1 MSASGDTVY
10 LFRALL
16 FTHPSPLRRVEKGA
30 SGEAKVG
37 GTGRHTDDRINK
49 EHRERTCVS
58 ASNVQQSL
66 SLPLPLCPPGLQ
78 GRPTLKSLLS
88 ELMSDLALRKRAY
101 AHKHTDTHTE
111 KERERVTE
119 MKRKA

>member
-1 MSASGDTVY
+1 MLRRIFINKILKMSASGDTVY

-58 ASNVQQSL
+58 ASRVSL
-66 SLPLPLCPPGLQ
+66 YLYPSVRLVCRADPL
-78 GRPTLKSLLS
+78 
-88 ELMSDLALRKRAY
+88 
-101 AHKHTDTHTE
+101 
-111 KERERVTE
+111 
-119 MKRKA
+119 